1 MQTKIFK
8 IAFFI
13 LVINLFSSCKKDSE
27 FLTEVRR
34 DGLTVDNA
42 LVTKSQ
48 FDLALN
54 SCYRQLQYFYNST
67 DGWTDFW
74 HLGVNFDVAATT
86 TLYIADPSAPWVDYT
101 KINSQDAQSAK
112 WWNWNYAIVK
122 YANTVI
128 AGVDGKNVTITAD
141 EKNLLL
147 AEGKFLRAWAY
158 RNLTIAFGGV
168 PILAGPVTE
177 PKVDFTRNTAAECY
191 DFIKKDLEFARLNL
205 PITTTITGKAVRSAA
220 DHLLAEIYII
230 LKDYPS
236 SIAAATRVIDGTD
249 GAYSLMN
256 TRFGARK
263 AETMTTR
270 GTPTDYYWDLHEIN
284 NTDYQM
290 GNKEAIW
297 VAQFERNVPGGGV
310 AYPASG
316 NWMIQ
321 GRAYWCRHWLFA
333 KAGLAAAGASDSVGR
348 GASFIRGTDYSNWF
362 VWTNVNSTGDLRNN
376 ETNIRRKFYFGTD
389 IAAAGGQ
396 PAFKKGD
403 LIPASFLTTPGDSA
417 WYIYPNW
424 TKFGTDK
431 HFGGD
436 FVTGYTKDQYVMRL
450 PETYLLRAEAYLAK
464 GDAASALLDINT
476 VRTRAQAPLAK
487 LSDVTLDYI
496 LDERVRELYGEEYRM
511 LTLMRLGLVYDRVKK
526 YGGDIQKTTV
536 GTKNNLLPI
545 PQGEIDKNIGAK
557 LAQNPGY

>member
-1 MQTKIFK
+1 MIFQFKK
-8 IAFFI
+8 IAVFI
-13 LVINLFSSCKKDSE
+13 IALILLNGCKKDAE
-27 FLTEVRR
+27 FLTEVRK

-42 LVTKSQ
+42 LITKSQ

-54 SCYRQLQYFYNST
+54 SCYRQLQFFYNST

-86 TLYIADPSAPWVDYT
+86 TIYIADPNAPWVNYT

-128 AGVDGKNVTITAD
+128 AGVENPAAKITAAEKNV
-141 EKNLLL
+141 LL
-147 AEGKFLRAWAY
+147 AEGQFLRAWAY

-168 PILAGPVTE
+168 PIIAAPVAE
-177 PKVDFTRNTAAECY
+177 PKVDFTRNTQAECY
-191 DFIKKDLEFARLNL
+191 AFIKKDLEFARTNL
-205 PITTTITGKAVRSAA
+205 PITTATPGKVVRAAA
-220 DHLLAEIYII
+220 DHLLAEINLI
-230 LKDYPS
+230 LKDYDGA
-236 SIAAATRVIDGTD
+236 IAAATRVIDGTD
-249 GAYSLMN
+249 GSYSLMN
-256 TRFGARK
+256 TRFGARRT
-263 AETMTTR
+263 ETMTTR

-310 AYPASG
+310 AFPNLG
-316 NWMIQ
+316 NWMVQ

-333 KAGLAAAGASDSVGR
+333 KAGLTALGASDSVGR
-348 GASFIRGTDYSNWF
+348 GASFIRGTNYSNWDI
-362 VWTNVNSTGDLRNN
+362 WSNATGDIRNN
-376 ETNIRRKFYFGTD
+376 ETNIRRNFYFGTN
-389 IAAAGGQ
+389 IAATATQ
-396 PAFKKGD
+396 PAYTKGS
-403 LIPASFLTTPGDSA
+403 LIPKSFLTAYEDTM
-417 WYIYPNW
+417 WFIYPNW

-431 HFGGD
+431 HGEGG
-436 FVTGYTKDQYVMRL
+436 FIYGYTKDQYVMRL

-464 GDAASALLDINT
+464 GDKASAAADVNVI
-476 VRTRAQAPLAK
+476 RTRAKAPLATAN
-487 LSDVTLDYI
+487 DMTLDYI

-511 LTLMRLGLVYDRVKK
+511 LTLMRLGLVFDRVKK
-526 YGGDIQKTTV
+526 YGEINQRNSV
-536 GTKNNLLPI
+536 AAHNNLLPI

-557 LAQNPGY
+557 LTQNPGY